1 MEKKTF
7 KKKEKKTLFE
17 WLVLHGN
24 NIYDEPL
31 KEYNTFIDILQ
42 PTEFHLTHIFQAGF
56 VEGYGKIIEDFCE
69 GYFVAWEQK
78 KRIYCWTGEWE
89 VFTEQCLSKIISK
102 VQKRIMNLYSKWSQ
116 SHRANSMHFN
126 KYMAMILGGESGERK
141 KKNKTIYLNLWKS
154 LKKDFHRETE
164 YQITF

>member
-1 MEKKTF
+1 
-7 KKKEKKTLFE
+7 
-17 WLVLHGN
+17 
-24 NIYDEPL
+24 
-31 KEYNTFIDILQ
+31 
-42 PTEFHLTHIFQAGF
+42 
-56 VEGYGKIIEDFCE
+56 
-69 GYFVAWEQK
+69 
-78 KRIYCWTGEWE
+78 
-89 VFTEQCLSKIISK
+89 
-102 VQKRIMNLYSKWSQ
+102 MNLYSKWSQ